1 MKIKII
7 FINRE
12 SPNKKENPILDL

>member
-12 SPNKKENPILDL
+12 SPNKKENPILHL